1 MPDFN
6 METPNIF
13 TEVATPVNVTTKKGK
28 PLFTKEASKS
38 LFDSPDSD
46 SDDMF
51 KDKSKVVTGDLFAKD
66 DGLFGTRKPPLK
78 KSDTIDIFNDG
89 DDMDGDIFSVKK
101 LPPKSDLIKKSL
113 FDDDLDDEDD
123 IFGSSS
129 VKTTT
134 GQCFFVYLLGNFF
147 YLLY

>member
-1 MPDFN
+1 M
-6 METPNIF
+6 T
-13 TEVATPVNVTTKKGK
+13 TTPVTSVKKGK
-28 PLFTKEASKS
+28 PLFTKEDKKAS

-51 KDKSKVVTGDLFAKD
+51 NTDKTKIVTGDLFAKD

-89 DDMDGDIFSVKK
+89 DDMEEIFSAKK
-101 LPPKSDLIKKSL
+101 LPPKSDIIKKSL

-123 IFGSSS
+123 IFGSSF
-129 VKTTT
+129 VKTATT
-134 GQCFFVYLLGNFF
+134 GAYCILFFVQKGTCLF
-147 YLLY
+147 

>member
-1 MPDFN
+1 M
-6 METPNIF
+6 
-13 TEVATPVNVTTKKGK
+13 KKGK
-28 PLFTKEASKS
+28 PLFTKETSKS

-51 KDKSKVVTGDLFAKD
+51 KVDKLKVVTGDLFAKD

-89 DDMDGDIFSVKK
+89 DDVEDIFSGRK
-101 LPPKSDLIKKSL
+101 LPPKSDIIKKSL

-123 IFGSSS
+123 IFGAGS

-134 GQCFFVYLLGNFF
+134 GQCFVSVC
-147 YLLY
+147 